1 MDPVSLTLGILPL
14 AGGAIKIYKSI
25 RSKLKVFCH
34 YSSEIE
40 RLRKRFGRQRDYF
53 LNEIELLIGLAL
65 DDHALV
71 KDMIKDPD
79 HSKWHCPALNKALRA
94 RMERNFDSLEGIID
108 DITAT
113 MEQFQDGFQ
122 CFEPLELERD
132 SVSNLCTE
140 FSATSSN
147 APQRHVHVLMG
158 QPRTSYFGASRGKK
172 RCGDSET
179 G

>member
-25 RSKLKVFCH
+25 RSKLKIFCH

-53 LNEIELLIGLAL
+53 LNEIELLIGLTV
-65 DDHALV
+65 DDQALV
-71 KDMIKDPD
+71 KAMIKDPD
-79 HSKWHCPALNKALRA
+79 HSKWHCPALDKALRA

-113 MEQFQDGFQ
+113 MEQFQDEFR

-132 SVSNLCTE
+132 SVSGFCAAC
-140 FSATSSN
+140 SSSN
-147 APQRHVHVLMG
+147 APERHVNVLMG
-158 QPRTSYFGASRGKK
+158 QPRTSNFGASRGKK
-172 RCGDSET
+172 RFGSSET
-179 G
+179 E